1 MQKKSSQSPP
11 LTVVATGPDP
21 APTAADP
28 PGNLGQPGRTLWA
41 AIQAEFRI
49 TDPGGVSLLH
59 QIALATDRAEALRQ
73 RIDADGE
80 AIASRTG
87 LLKAHPLLRDEL
99 ANRAF
104 ISRSLQRLGVLDM
117 PIKPIGRPSQ
127 PLGWR
132 GWGQHDHK

>member
-1 MQKKSSQSPP
+1 MAKKPSKPPP
-11 LTVVATGPDP
+11 LTVVATGPEP
-21 APTAADP
+21 VPTAADP
-28 PGNLGQPGRTLWA
+28 PGNLGDAGRTLWA
-41 AIQAEFRI
+41 AIQAEFQI
-49 TDPGGVSLLH
+49 TDPGGRSLLH

-80 AIASRTG
+80 AIATRSG

-117 PIKPIGRPSQ
+117 PIKPVGRPSQ
-127 PLGWR
+127 PIGWR
-132 GWGQHDHK
+132 GWGHGHK